1 MNAWLADAGH
11 HENLNLHGLLTRI
24 QGHETIQ
31 FEFEGIKYVKSREEI
46 EAKIHS
52 ALCTTCQNYRAMIY
66 LSGVPPEIDPKKL
79 IRAFISK
86 NFINHRFRIYA
97 RRQLYGEIQDF
108 LDEYN
113 IYLDK
118 SLEKYIINDIFRDSS
133 PQYRKLKIR
142 RLDNTHGKEPSRAI
156 S

>member
-1 MNAWLADAGH
+1 MNAWLAGIGH
-11 HENLNLHGLLTRI
+11 HESLDLHGLLTRI

-31 FEFEGIKYVKSREEI
+31 FEFKGVKYVKSREEI

-52 ALCTTCQNYRAMIY
+52 ALCTTCQKYRAMIY
-66 LSGVPPEIDPKKL
+66 LNDVPPEIDTKKL

-86 NFINHRFRIYA
+86 NYIKHRFRIYA
-97 RRQLYGEIQDF
+97 RRKLYQEIQDF

-118 SLEKYIINDIFRDSS
+118 SLEKYIIDDIFRDSS

-142 RLDNTHGKEPSRAI
+142 RLDNTHDKKT
-156 S
+156 

>member
-1 MNAWLADAGH
+1 MNAWLVNGGH
-11 HENLNLHGLLTRI
+11 HKNLNLHGLLTRI

-31 FEFEGIKYVKSREEI
+31 FEFHGVKYKKTRKEI
-46 EAKIHS
+46 EAKIHTT
-52 ALCTTCQNYRAMIY
+52 LCTTCQKYRAMVY
-66 LSGVPPEIDPKKL
+66 LNDVPPDVETKKL

-86 NFINHRFRIYA
+86 NYIKHRFRVYP
-97 RRQLYGEIQDF
+97 RRRLYQEIQEF

-118 SLEKYIINDIFRDSS
+118 SLEKYIINDIFQDSS

-142 RLDNTHGKEPSRAI
+142 RLENTHDKKT
-156 S
+156 